1 MIWRAV
7 VTGGACLLLLTACG
21 ENDSGSPTTAESD
34 SAARSSEAT
43 GGEASSR
50 PAAEGVY
57 LTTVRAS
64 GKVNAVSD
72 EALLIAGRETC
83 GALDRGA
90 SPFDVAATG
99 AQTAGDAG
107 FVILGAAASTLCRQ
121 HLEAVRDFADQLGG

>member
-50 PAAEGVY
+50 PAAEDIY

-64 GKVNAVSD
+64 GKVNTVSS

-83 GALDRGA
+83 GALDRGVPPLEVARAGVDA
-90 SPFDVAATG
+90 SG
-99 AQTAGDAG
+99 NAGM
-107 FVILGAAASTLCRQ
+107 VILGAAASTLCREHFQ
-121 HLEAVRDFADQLGG
+121 AVKDLADQLGG